1 MQEAERLRLL
11 AKSTYEKILGFDA
24 RNVDATRNL
33 GVVYALNKD
42 FDRAIQYFQQGIRY
56 ATDENQKAD
65 LQRYLQQAIKDKG
78 Q

>member
-1 MQEAERLRLL
+1 MCIRD
-11 AKSTYEKILGFDA
+11 SYEKILTFDP

-33 GVVYALNKD
+33 GVVYALNKE
-42 FDRAIQYFQQGIRY
+42 FDKAIQYFRQGLKF

-78 Q
+78 